1 MAGKK
6 VLIVDDEKELLKAL
20 HIRLTSWGYDVL
32 TAGSGEE
39 AISLVEKEAPDV
51 LILDIMMPVMNG
63 IETLKRIRSFN
74 QKIPVLM
81 MTAYSKEAIIKD
93 LDELGISGFISKGSD
108 FGCTSEII
116 KTILKGA
123 KSK

>member
-1 MAGKK
+1 MTGKK

-20 HIRLTSWGYDVL
+20 SIRLTSWGYDVL
-32 TAGSGEE
+32 TADSGEE
-39 AISLVEKEAPDV
+39 AISLVEKEVLDM

-63 IETLKRIRSFN
+63 IETLKRIRGFN

-93 LDELGISGFISKGSD
+93 LGELGISGFIPKGSD